1 MRPEVGKMEGRRV
14 GDGATRKHK
23 LEDGIFHI
31 ANCKSA
37 KWDVILEKGW
47 PKRGSRIAKKF
58 L

>member
-31 ANCKSA
+31 ANCKLA
-37 KWDVILEKGW
+37 NGT
-47 PKRGSRIAKKF
+47 
-58 L
+58 